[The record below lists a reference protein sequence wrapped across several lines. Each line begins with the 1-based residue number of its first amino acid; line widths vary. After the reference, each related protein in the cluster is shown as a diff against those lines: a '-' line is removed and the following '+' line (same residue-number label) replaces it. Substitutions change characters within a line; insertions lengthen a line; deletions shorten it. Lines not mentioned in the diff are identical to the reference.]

1 MTYSIKWYESAVEI
15 IFSGNLIM
23 QEIDNANYAVNSDER
38 FDQCKRSVWDFRNC
52 KTDKINVND
61 LYSAIALDVG
71 ASALPGLR
79 SHQRALIANDP
90 HTIRLCESYMREM
103 KKYTN
108 WSLELFDSF
117 EETTAREWCDVKL
130 LPAVE
135 GGGSQC
141 TLLIVDAELNIHLAL
156 RRILQTEGYNI
167 LTASASPE
175 ALELLAQHSIGVIM
189 CDQRLPTMSGVD
201 FLRQVK
207 NLYPETVRVLL
218 SGQADL
224 ESLRGAINQ
233 GSVCHLMEKPWDDN
247 LLRQTLRD
255 AFDQYSINSRSIYQA
270 DS

>member
-1 MTYSIKWYESAVEI
+1 MTYSINWYERAVEI

-23 QEIDNANYAVNSDER
+23 QDIDNANYTVNSDER
-38 FDQCKRSVWDFRNC
+38 YDQCKRSVWDFRNC
-52 KTDKINVND
+52 KTEMINVND
-61 LYSAIALDVG
+61 LYSVIALDVG
-71 ASALPGLR
+71 ASALPGLGT
-79 SHQRALIANDP
+79 HQRALIANDP

-103 KKYTN
+103 KNHTN

-130 LPAVE
+130 LSGDE
-135 GGGSQC
+135 GGGSQY
-141 TLLIVDAELNIHLAL
+141 TLLIVDEELNIRLAL
-156 RRILQTEGYNI
+156 RRILQTEAYNI
-167 LTASASPE
+167 LEASESSE
-175 ALELLAQHSIGVIM
+175 ALELLAQHATGVIM

-224 ESLRGAINQ
+224 ESFRGAINQ
-233 GSVCHLMEKPWDDN
+233 GSVCHLMKKPWNDN

-255 AFDQYSINSRSIYQA
+255 AFDQYSINSRNINQA